1 MIKIAVI
8 VVAFILIVVLRL
20 KRRKNIYKQYRY
32 NLLDIII
39 INPIDD
45 FIENIKLAKSS
56 VYKYVMWFVLIV
68 MLGGCIYFL
77 CK

>member
-1 MIKIAVI
+1 MIKIAI
-8 VVAFILIVVLRL
+8 TVVAFILIVVLRL
-20 KRRKNIYKQYRY
+20 KRCKNIYKQYRY
-32 NLLDIII
+32 NLLDIIF

-45 FIENIKLAKSS
+45 FIENVKLAKSS
-56 VYKYVMWFVLIV
+56 VYKYVIWILLIV